1 MLVKIDEGHKELS
14 VSIPLIKGK
23 DKIRVKKRSILN
35 EYGMPVATRS
45 EKFSMQC
52 YIEWQIGYD
61 VIISDEEKLKL
72 TSLKDK
78 NFIGANGKE
87 KALYELSEYIYYF
100 YKWNIIKKTELLDIV
115 NYLSNLDNKY
125 LIDVNSELS
134 IDRSSPVQKNILNI
148 SFEYSQ
154 VKYPVLIHKFQN
166 YEIITEIIIKEKQY
180 AIGIQPMLYLCFPIT
195 ELHTNKPLLGRC
207 AELKENASFII
218 NKNNYKVFLEILKV
232 FGILSDNHKKDVI
245 NIIKTIIGE

>member
-61 VIISDEEKLKL
+61 VVTSDAEKLKL
-72 TSLKDK
+72 TTLKDK
-78 NFIGANGKE
+78 IFIGANGKE

-100 YKWNIIKKTELLDIV
+100 YKWNIIKKEELVAIINYFSNINN
-115 NYLSNLDNKY
+115 NYLL
-125 LIDVNSELS
+125 DVNSELS
-134 IDRSSPVQKNILNI
+134 VERSHPIEKNILDI
-148 SFEYSQ
+148 DFEYSQ
-154 VKYPVLIHKFQN
+154 VKYPILIHKFQH
-166 YEIITEIIIKEKQY
+166 YEIITEIMIREKQY
-180 AIGIQPMLYLCFPIT
+180 AIGLQPMLYLCFPIT
-195 ELHTNKPLLGRC
+195 ELQSKTPLLGRC
-207 AELKENASFII
+207 AEMKEEALFIV
-218 NKNNYKVFLEILKV
+218 NKNNCKVFLEILKI
-232 FGILSDNHKKDVI
+232 FGILSNNHKEDVI
-245 NIIKTIIGE
+245 NIINTIMGE